1 MIIPAI
7 KDRLDRHFFPFDD
20 RIVVMFR
27 RSNRFL
33 RRQGLA
39 ANVNRLVRRMMLP
52 DGLAQRIL

>member
-7 KDRLDRHFFPFDD
+7 KDRLDRHFFPFDG

-33 RRQGLA
+33 SRQGLQQ
-39 ANVNRLVRRMMLP
+39 M
-52 DGLAQRIL
+52 